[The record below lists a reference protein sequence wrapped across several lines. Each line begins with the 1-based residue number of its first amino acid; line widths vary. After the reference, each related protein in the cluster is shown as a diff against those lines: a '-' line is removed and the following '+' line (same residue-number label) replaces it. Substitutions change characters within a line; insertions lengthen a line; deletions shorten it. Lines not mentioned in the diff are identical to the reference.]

1 MMPRQSFPGKRF
13 SSIADL
19 CDIFE
24 KNRQNEPAVSSC
36 TGRARS
42 GLFSQRAEIAAF
54 FACLPLFLKH
64 PRTPGSSCAV
74 CSFRDQSLFLIR
86 AIRKLEGFRE
96 KPECIKKDI
105 CAKFNHPGIWRSTTF
120 PSGCPI
126 PVPQLD
132 RQTGQRFRKRFL
144 FPFMQKI
151 QTTEI

>member
-1 MMPRQSFPGKRF
+1 MPGNVSPGKRF

-54 FACLPLFLKH
+54 FACLPLFRASAGL
-64 PRTPGSSCAV
+64 PALLRSV
-74 CSFRDQSLFLIR
+74 LISKSV
-86 AIRKLEGFRE
+86 AFPYSGHKELEGFRE

-105 CAKFNHPGIWRSTTF
+105 CAKFNHPGYLAKHYLSIGLSDTGSQF
-120 PSGCPI
+120 
-126 PVPQLD
+126 D
-132 RQTGQRFRKRFL
+132 RQTGQDPRKNLL
-144 FPFMQKI
+144 FAVTSK
-151 QTTEI
+151 E